1 MPLNIPADELNL
13 IAEIEDAIKG
23 RLLVLKELG
32 AAVEV
37 DPSTLSDQQRTKPQG
52 RLTIACTGSDFAAP
66 PAGVVTHAHQM
77 ETLRF
82 QLDWRL
88 RDLRTHQEAWR
99 ISQATWWLLTG
110 WRPHAC
116 YNSQL
121 FPIARELQGQ
131 DEQGYWPIY
140 MMFGLRIKR

>member
-1 MPLNIPADELNL
+1 MALSIPTDELNL
-13 IAEIEDAIKG
+13 IADIEDAIKT

-32 AAVEV
+32 ASVEV
-37 DPSTLSDQQRTKPQG
+37 DPSTLSDQQRAKPQG
-52 RLTIACTGSDFAAP
+52 RLTIACIGSSFTEP
-66 PAGVVTHAHQM
+66 PIAVTNHAKQI

-99 ISQATWWLLTG
+99 ISQATLWLLSG
-110 WRPHAC
+110 WQPHDC
-116 YNSQL
+116 HNSGL
-121 FPIARELQGQ
+121 YPIGRELQGQ